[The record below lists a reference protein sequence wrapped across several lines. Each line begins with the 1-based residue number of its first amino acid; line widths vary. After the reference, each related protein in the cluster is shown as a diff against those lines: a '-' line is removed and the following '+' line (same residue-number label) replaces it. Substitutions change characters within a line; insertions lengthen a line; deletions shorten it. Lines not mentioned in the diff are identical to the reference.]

1 MSGVET
7 TQGEMPLPTA
17 PNPRE
22 LIAPLH
28 TAAEIHNNGPSLHAF
43 SFVAVLSVH
52 GIMDRSEPS
61 SNLLSGANDGT
72 RTGGPKAFSTY
83 TSLSPVDPDSNIIHN
98 GRSRRNWYVL
108 TSLYKKLLTKK
119 NSFQRLWMGSWTAET
134 CSYILAIIALGGLV
148 ATLLVHQGKPLPQWP
163 QLVTINSIVSLFSLV
178 MRACV
183 GVVLTEGN
191 WNSAAKT

>member
-1 MSGVET
+1 M
-7 TQGEMPLPTA
+7 A

-22 LIAPLH
+22 LVAPLH
-28 TAAEIHNNGPSLHAF
+28 TAAEIDNNGLSLHAF
-43 SFVAVLSVH
+43 SSIAVLSTH

-61 SNLLSGANDGT
+61 SNLLGANDGT
-72 RTGGPKAFSTY
+72 RTGGPKAFTTY
-83 TSLSPVDPDSNIIHN
+83 TSLSPIDPDSNNAAHH
-98 GRSRRNWYVL
+98 RKTRHNWYVL
-108 TSLYKKLLTKK
+108 KSLYQKLLTKK
-119 NSFQRLWMGSWTAET
+119 HSFQRLWKGSWTAET
-134 CSYILAIIALGGLV
+134 CSFILAIIALGGLV

>member
-1 MSGVET
+1 M
-7 TQGEMPLPTA
+7 A
-17 PNPRE
+17 PNPRD

-28 TAAEIHNNGPSLHAF
+28 TAAEIDNNGLSLHAF
-43 SFVAVLSVH
+43 SSIAVPSVH
-52 GIMDRSEPS
+52 GKMDRSDPS
-61 SNLLSGANDGT
+61 SNLLFGASDGT
-72 RTGGPKAFSTY
+72 RTGNPKAFSTY
-83 TSLSPVDPDSNIIHN
+83 TSLSPIDPDSNTAHHR
-98 GRSRRNWYVL
+98 RSRHNWYVP
-108 TSLYKKLLTKK
+108 TYLYKKLLTKK
-119 NSFQRLWMGSWTAET
+119 YSFQCLWMGSWTAET

-191 WNSAAKT
+191 

>member
-1 MSGVET
+1 M
-7 TQGEMPLPTA
+7 A

-22 LIAPLH
+22 LVATLH
-28 TAAEIHNNGPSLHAF
+28 TAAEIENNGLSLHDL
-43 SFVAVLSVH
+43 SSIAVPSAH
-52 GIMDRSEPS
+52 GKMDRSEPS
-61 SNLLSGANDGT
+61 SNLLLGASDGT
-72 RTGGPKAFSTY
+72 RTGDPKVFSTY
-83 TSLSPVDPDSNIIHN
+83 TSLSPIDPDSNTAAHHR
-98 GRSRRNWYVL
+98 RSRHNWYVL
-108 TSLYKKLLTKK
+108 KSLSKKLLTQKH
-119 NSFQRLWMGSWTAET
+119 SFQRFWMGSWTTET

-191 WNSAAKT
+191 